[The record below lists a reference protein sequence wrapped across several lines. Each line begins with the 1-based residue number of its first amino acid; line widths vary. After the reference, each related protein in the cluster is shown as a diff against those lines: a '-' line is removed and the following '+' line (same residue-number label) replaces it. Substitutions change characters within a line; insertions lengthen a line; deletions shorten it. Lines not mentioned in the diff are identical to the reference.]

1 MFLSPF
7 IGPKIKKTIFVY
19 YFVYYVGSIEMK
31 KILHGIRNF
40 SHFFRKKH
48 KKTCQAS

>member
-19 YFVYYVGSIEMK
+19 YVSSIEMK